1 MSDTG
6 EARISDF
13 GLSRI
18 LETSGFTTKGAGGTC
33 RWMAYELIVSP
44 DNYGEDGEEYVPQPT
59 IASDVW
65 AFGMTALEV
74 HLPEVQDKKN
84 FDSF

>member
-18 LETSGFTTKGAGGTC
+18 LETSGFTTKGVGGTC

-74 HLPEVQDKKN
+74 HLPEVQDTKN